1 MKRLLGLVAG
11 VLAVLLLV
19 PAQASASALTD
30 CVARQEVC
38 VAGDGRSLI
47 SQAQQA
53 KLERLIGGDPI
64 YLVVAPSGPSGY
76 NSSMNEIIA
85 ALSGHDRFTVGFL
98 DTRLR
103 HFGAHNSGMLPA
115 HGAAGIATRVVQ
127 QHQADQDVL
136 AALTA
141 FVTDVKQHAEPGSG
155 GAAAGPASHALRNL
169 LITLGI
175 IAAIAS
181 LGFFVIWRPIRK
193 RREHELGE
201 AKVAAQDDLIA
212 LSDRLTDSRA
222 DVSVSNQDNRDAA
235 EEQRAALAAYER
247 GTTALDAATRVTDM
261 GAVSRAIAE
270 GQYHLACADACA
282 AGQPRPE
289 RRPSCF
295 FDPRHGMS
303 VRDVYWT
310 PSSGGAAAPY
320 RPALPARTRS
330 TGASSPRCATWR
342 STALRSAMSTPASPR
357 RTGAA
362 SDSVPACS
370 PGSCSA
376 RHSHPTPS
384 LLPGETS
391 AAGSTAAGTSAVA
404 ISGAATS
411 AAEGSVLAALHPSA
425 PAQRRREA
433 PHGRGGQHRAAPPR
447 SDSAWRAELNG
458 GETTPEYRMTRHYL
472 ARLSICRAAP
482 RAYRLVMDGLRCR
495 RISWQWQE
503 PLARR

>member
-1 MKRLLGLVAG
+1 MKRQLGALAVGHAWFW
-11 VLAVLLLV
+11 VLLAVLLLV

-30 CVARQEVC
+30 CLAKQEVC

-53 KLERLIGGDPI
+53 KLERQIGGDPI

-85 ALSGHDRFTVGFL
+85 TLSGHDRFTVGFL

-127 QHQADQDVL
+127 QHQADQDVF

-155 GAAAGPASHALRNL
+155 GAAVAPASHTLRNV

-175 IAAIAS
+175 IAVIAS
-181 LGFFVIWRPIRK
+181 LGFFVIGRPIRK
-193 RREHELGE
+193 RRERELSD
-201 AKVAAQDDLIA
+201 AKAAAQDDLLA
-212 LSDRLTDSRA
+212 LSDRLTDRDA

-235 EEQRAALAAYER
+235 EEQRSALAAYER
-247 GTTALDAATRVTDM
+247 GTTALDAATRVKDM

-282 AGQPRPE
+282 GGRPRPE

-310 PSSGGAAAPY
+310 PSSGGAG
-320 RPALPARTRS
+320 RT
-330 TGASSPRCATWR
+330 
-342 STALRSAMSTPASPR
+342 
-357 RTGAA
+357 
-362 SDSVPACS
+362 VPACS
-370 PGSCSA
+370 ACAHQADQGIEPEMRNVEVNGAPVSYVN
-376 RHSHPTPS
+376 
-384 LLPGETS
+384 
-391 AAGSTAAGTSAVA
+391 AGF
-404 ISGAATS
+404 
-411 AAEGSVLAALHPSA
+411 A
-425 PAQRRREA
+425 PAYWGGFGFGPGLFTGFLLGQALA
-433 PHGRGGQHRAAPPR
+433 PHAFFAPGG
-447 SDSAWRAELNG
+447 DFGGGDNG
-458 GETTPEYRMTRHYL
+458 GG
-472 ARLSICRAAP
+472 
-482 RAYRLVMDGLRCR
+482 DF
-495 RISWQWQE
+495 
-503 PLARR
+503 

>member
-47 SQAQQA
+47 SRAQQA

-247 GTTALDAATRVTDM
+247 GTTALDAATRVKDM

-310 PSSGGAAAPY
+310 PSSGGAG
-320 RPALPARTRS
+320 RT
-330 TGASSPRCATWR
+330 
-342 STALRSAMSTPASPR
+342 
-357 RTGAA
+357 
-362 SDSVPACS
+362 VPACS
-370 PGSCSA
+370 ACAHKVDRGIEPEMRNVEVNGAPVSYVN
-376 RHSHPTPS
+376 
-384 LLPGETS
+384 
-391 AAGSTAAGTSAVA
+391 AGF
-404 ISGAATS
+404 
-411 AAEGSVLAALHPSA
+411 A
-425 PAQRRREA
+425 PAYWGGFGFGPGLFTGFLLGQAFA
-433 PHGRGGQHRAAPPR
+433 PHAFFAPGG
-447 SDSAWRAELNG
+447 DFGG
-458 GETTPEYRMTRHYL
+458 GEYGGG
-472 ARLSICRAAP
+472 
-482 RAYRLVMDGLRCR
+482 DFGGGDFGGGDFGGGDFGG
-495 RISWQWQE
+495 
-503 PLARR
+503 

>member
-47 SQAQQA
+47 SRAQQA

-247 GTTALDAATRVTDM
+247 GTTALDAATRVKDM

-310 PSSGGAAAPY
+310 PSSGGAG
-320 RPALPARTRS
+320 RT
-330 TGASSPRCATWR
+330 
-342 STALRSAMSTPASPR
+342 
-357 RTGAA
+357 
-362 SDSVPACS
+362 VPACS
-370 PGSCSA
+370 ACAHKVDRGIEPEMRNVEVNGAPVSYVN
-376 RHSHPTPS
+376 
-384 LLPGETS
+384 
-391 AAGSTAAGTSAVA
+391 AGF
-404 ISGAATS
+404 
-411 AAEGSVLAALHPSA
+411 A
-425 PAQRRREA
+425 PAYWGGFGFGPGLFTGFLLGQAFA
-433 PHGRGGQHRAAPPR
+433 PHAFFAPGG
-447 SDSAWRAELNG
+447 DFGG
-458 GETTPEYRMTRHYL
+458 GEYGGG
-472 ARLSICRAAP
+472 
-482 RAYRLVMDGLRCR
+482 DFGGGDFGGGDFGG
-495 RISWQWQE
+495 
-503 PLARR
+503 

>member
-247 GTTALDAATRVTDM
+247 GTTALDAATRVKDM

-310 PSSGGAAAPY
+310 PSSGGAG
-320 RPALPARTRS
+320 RT
-330 TGASSPRCATWR
+330 
-342 STALRSAMSTPASPR
+342 
-357 RTGAA
+357 
-362 SDSVPACS
+362 VPACS
-370 PGSCSA
+370 ACAHKVDRGIEPEMRNVEVNGAPVSYVN
-376 RHSHPTPS
+376 
-384 LLPGETS
+384 
-391 AAGSTAAGTSAVA
+391 AGF
-404 ISGAATS
+404 
-411 AAEGSVLAALHPSA
+411 A
-425 PAQRRREA
+425 PAYWGGFGFGPGLFTGFLLGQAFA
-433 PHGRGGQHRAAPPR
+433 PHAFFAPGG
-447 SDSAWRAELNG
+447 DFGG
-458 GETTPEYRMTRHYL
+458 GEYGGGDFGGG
-472 ARLSICRAAP
+472 
-482 RAYRLVMDGLRCR
+482 DGGGDFGGGDFGG
-495 RISWQWQE
+495 
-503 PLARR
+503 